1 MARINLLPW
10 REELRKEKQR
20 EFAVA
25 AAGSAFVMAGII
37 LLVHLNISGLIS
49 NQNSRNSFMQ
59 GQIEI
64 VEAKIKEIREL
75 EKQKQQL
82 ISRMKVIEQ
91 LQTNRPEIVHVF
103 EEIVKTVPEGLSITS
118 IKQSGSGLAIQ
129 GSAQSN
135 ARVSAFMR
143 NLEASPW
150 FNNPVLNVIK
160 TDKKKAGRTRSF
172 SMQVKQSTPD
182 DNQENKG

>member
-37 LLVHLNISGLIS
+37 LLVHLNINGLIE
-49 NQNSRNSFMQ
+49 NQTSRNSYLQ
-59 GQIEI
+59 GQIKE

-82 ISRMKVIEQ
+82 IARMKVIEQ

-103 EEIVKTVPEGLSITS
+103 EEIVKAVPEGLSIKS
-118 IKQSGSGLAIQ
+118 IKQAGGGLAIDGQ
-129 GSAQSN
+129 AQSN
-135 ARVSAFMR
+135 ARVSTFMR

-150 FNNPVLNVIK
+150 FTNPVLSVIQ
-160 TDKKKAGRTRSF
+160 TQQQNTGQTRSF
-172 SMQVKQSTPD
+172 SMKVQQTKPD
-182 DNQENKG
+182 TKQENKG